1 MGNLFSLWLG
11 LEIPRRCHL
20 VAVVEVVMGVK
31 RTAATNTDSFIK
43 LAYEIPIAN
52 LRSSYL
58 QGYSSTNKEAKA
70 QKDGKWLIW
79 NHPQSV
85 KGRAKIQ
92 VQTLGLPLMLSYNM
106 ENHKMRNHYLGL
118 WLNIHSIENKEYD
131 SCFINILLI
140 KLPLSKWNH
149 GLEFSLWY

>member
-1 MGNLFSLWLG
+1 M
-11 LEIPRRCHL
+11 

-70 QKDGKWLIW
+70 QKDGK
-79 NHPQSV
+79 
-85 KGRAKIQ
+85 
-92 VQTLGLPLMLSYNM
+92 
-106 ENHKMRNHYLGL
+106 
-118 WLNIHSIENKEYD
+118 
-131 SCFINILLI
+131 
-140 KLPLSKWNH
+140 
-149 GLEFSLWY
+149 